1 MTRLS
6 RHFLLADGL
15 YVLILFWV
23 VRAEFRPHPWFVG
36 MFLVLALLFRVG
48 LGGTNLEEEYN
59 PLLFAFWSWVR
70 DPLANAYL
78 ALAQANGT
86 PEPAGLVRLGRL
98 KRRGRALVGL
108 YRLPPGESFTSLREK
123 ERELASA
130 LGENLQITQTAW
142 PGCVE
147 IARFPALPRNVSLRD
162 ALPAFK
168 QNTEGLSWCLG
179 EGVQGPVLAP
189 LRQYPHLLIAGA
201 TGGGKTNALK
211 VIAETLKFQR
221 PDATV
226 VIADLKGGYDY
237 KPLLDTV
244 DEVIRDLPR
253 LHAWMQTLVT
263 TLAEREQEAWERGT
277 TCFTP
282 CVTLID
288 EFATIT
294 STANSK
300 VDKETAEI
308 AKAILMMVNT
318 ILQKGRSLGLHLV
331 IATQRPDA
339 DTIPGT
345 LRANM
350 DALLTFHVTTQVQSA
365 VVLGPGHNEAFELP
379 PIPGRALVSLG
390 GQLEHVQMHLWR

>member
-1 MTRLS
+1 M
-6 RHFLLADGL
+6 
-15 YVLILFWV
+15 
-23 VRAEFRPHPWFVG
+23 
-36 MFLVLALLFRVG
+36 ALR
-48 LGGTNLEEEYN
+48 N
-59 PLLFAFWSWVR
+59 PQVSF
-70 DPLANAYL
+70 
-78 ALAQANGT
+78 
-86 PEPAGLVRLGRL
+86 RLGRL

-108 YRLPPGESFTSLREK
+108 YRLPPGESFASLQEK

-130 LGENLQITQTAW
+130 LGEQVQITQTAW

-147 IARFPALPRNVSLRD
+147 IARFPALPRTVSLSD
-162 ALPAFK
+162 ALPVIRKANEF
-168 QNTEGLSWCLG
+168 SWCLG
-179 EGVQGPVLAP
+179 EGVQGPVLVP
-189 LRQYPHLLIAGA
+189 LREYPHLLVAGA

-211 VIAETLKFQR
+211 VIAETLKVQR

-244 DEVIRDLPR
+244 DEVIRDLDR
-253 LHAWMQTLVT
+253 LHVWMQQLVT
-263 TLAEREQEAWERGT
+263 TLTEREQEAWERGT
-277 TCFTP
+277 THFTP

-288 EFATIT
+288 EFATVT

-300 VDKETAEI
+300 VDKETAEM
-308 AKAILMMVNT
+308 AKAILAMVNT

-339 DTIPGT
+339 ETIPGT

-350 DALLTFHVTTQVQSA
+350 DALLTFHVTTQVQSG

-390 GQLEHVQMHLWR
+390 GSWNRCRYFDGSVDITSIFNIRRRRSWALRSASRSGASVDAWMMKLPPGPSSAFLARRNSRPTSRGGSCTSRMVN